1 MKMFSKTTGQF
12 SSESSVFGSFSLW
25 QDFHCLLWSGGYVL
39 LLLRT
44 ASFVSPWSIAPN
56 RVVSQLMWYLPSL
69 RTPEK
74 QERLPFLVEKQ
85 HWETKMKPLISVILL
100 LSWCP
105 LPFWMVFLY
114 LMLEF
119 HSNGFTVQCYLF
131 LMTCF
136 VIRHTKGNVGI
147 HRPVWGTSMF

>member
-12 SSESSVFGSFSLW
+12 SSESSVFGFFSLW

-39 LLLRT
+39 LLL
-44 ASFVSPWSIAPN
+44 SPWSIAPN
-56 RVVSQLMWYLPSL
+56 RVVSQLMRYLPSL

-114 LMLEF
+114 LMLKF
-119 HSNGFTVQCYLF
+119 YSNGFTVQSVSYDL
-131 LMTCF
+131 L
-136 VIRHTKGNVGI
+136 RHKTHK
-147 HRPVWGTSMF
+147 R